1 MLKSKIT
8 DIFFD
13 LDHTLWDFE
22 ANSKLAFEKLLKKHQ
37 IPVHIDDYLKVYEP
51 INRQYWEAYAK
62 QQKNKAEVKYGRLTD
77 TFKALN
83 IEVSQPLIEKLA
95 NEYLDF
101 LKKERILMDGALE
114 LLGYLKGRYRLHIL
128 TNGFT
133 EVQSDKMQHSG
144 LESYF
149 ELMITSEETG
159 KLKPHPDVFNYALH
173 KAETFAHKSYMIGD
187 NFQSDVLGA
196 RNVGMHAIHFD
207 PDNTSDV
214 DFKIIP
220 KVKHLLEIKEIL

>member
-1 MLKSKIT
+1 MLKTRIT

-22 ANSKLAFEKLLKKHQ
+22 ANSKHAFEKLLRKHQ
-37 IPVHIDDYLKVYEP
+37 IPVEIDSFLNVYEP
-51 INRQYWEAYAK
+51 INRDYWEQYAK
-62 QQKNKAEVKYGRLTD
+62 RQKTKTEVKYDRLTD
-77 TFKALN
+77 TFKSLN
-83 IEVSQPLIEKLA
+83 VDVSPQMIKVLA
-95 NEYLDF
+95 DEYLYF
-101 LKKERILMDGALE
+101 LKRESILMDGAVEILE
-114 LLGYLKGRYRLHIL
+114 YLIDKYRLHIL

-133 EVQSDKMQHSG
+133 EVQTDKLRYSG
-144 LESYF
+144 LTSYF
-149 ELMITSEETG
+149 ELLITSEETG
-159 KLKPHPDVFNYALH
+159 KLKPHPEVFKYALK
-173 KAETFAHKSYMIGD
+173 KAGTFAHKSYMIGD

-207 PDNTSDV
+207 PEGTNDV